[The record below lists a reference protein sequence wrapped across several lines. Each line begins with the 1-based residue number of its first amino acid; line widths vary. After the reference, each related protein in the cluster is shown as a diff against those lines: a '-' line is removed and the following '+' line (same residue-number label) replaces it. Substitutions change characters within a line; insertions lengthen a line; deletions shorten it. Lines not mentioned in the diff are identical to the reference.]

1 MRGGGRGWGFYLV
14 LRSLPIKK
22 YRIDPRIG
30 RNRMTSTQISFSPD
44 GKSFIRTLIS
54 ASTGSSTMN
63 RAMNRMS
70 SNDPAIL
77 SAFSRF
83 HNGVLLSGSL
93 SMLLA

>member
-1 MRGGGRGWGFYLV
+1 MGGGRGWGFYLV

-44 GKSFIRTLIS
+44 GKSFIRTLTS

-63 RAMNRMS
+63 RAMNTMS

-77 SAFSRF
+77 SAITSF
-83 HNGVLLSGSL
+83 HNDALLSGPRSAL
-93 SMLLA
+93 PV